1 MDSFFITDIPG
12 NFGHVFCTHFS
23 VCSFFYFSLSCH
35 VSIFNPD
42 LLNCHGKNIRS
53 VCLSGCASN
62 RAGEKRRA
70 AWHPLD
76 DDIFKHSPA
85 LCRHTQ
91 HSLQVSNTAQHQ
103 HQPPYTRSLPLSIT
117 RTHANKISPTALLN
131 PAAQSA
137 NCSGE
142 NGLSHTE
149 KKQGGEESRERKD
162 NNTHSSQR
170 RQRASWER
178 PGGNSRTW
186 WQRGWRRD
194 RRRRG
199 PRLGRR
205 RERTEGWRQQWRI
218 RQVLLLLLHP
228 PSCPRVGQ
236 PVAAQWGMSCRNNQ
250 RQKRV
255 RELLLQSPQSEG
267 NYFVCPV
274 NMDLQRSTL
283 T

>member
-1 MDSFFITDIPG
+1 MFLFLTLICWTATVKISGLFAFQAALQTEQERNAELPDI
-12 NFGHVFCTHFS
+12 
-23 VCSFFYFSLSCH
+23 LSMMT
-35 VSIFNPD
+35 SSNTP
-42 LLNCHGKNIRS
+42 LRS
-53 VCLSGCASN
+53 ADT
-62 RAGEKRRA
+62 
-70 AWHPLD
+70 P
-76 DDIFKHSPA
+76 
-85 LCRHTQ
+85 
-91 HSLQVSNTAQHQ
+91 SNTAQHQ

-162 NNTHSSQR
+162 NDTHSSQR

>member
-1 MDSFFITDIPG
+1 MFLFLTLICWTATVKISGLFAFQAALQTEQERNAELPDILSMMTSSNTPLRSADTPS
-12 NFGHVFCTHFS
+12 THCRS
-23 VCSFFYFSLSCH
+23 ATQLSISTNRLTLAH
-35 VSIFNPD
+35 
-42 LLNCHGKNIRS
+42 
-53 VCLSGCASN
+53 CLSPSHA
-62 RAGEKRRA
+62 R
-70 AWHPLD
+70 
-76 DDIFKHSPA
+76 
-85 LCRHTQ
+85 TQ
-91 HSLQVSNTAQHQ
+91 TK
-103 HQPPYTRSLPLSIT
+103 SLPLHYWT
-117 RTHANKISPTALLN
+117 LLLN
-131 PAAQSA
+131 RRIALGRT
-137 NCSGE
+137 GE
-142 NGLSHTE
+142 VIRRKN
-149 KKQGGEESRERKD
+149 KGGEESRERKD
-162 NNTHSSQR
+162 NDTHSSQR

-199 PRLGRR
+199 PRLGRKR
-205 RERTEGWRQQWRI
+205 GRTEGWRQQWRV

-236 PVAAQWGMSCRNNQ
+236 PVTAQWRMSCRNNQ

-267 NYFVCPV
+267 NSFVCPV